1 MTFRAFRR
9 LAPCLLSG
17 VLFSCLAMSA
27 GRAQTPA
34 AKPALAG
41 AAVAAPVLVDI
52 SDEALQAEDIHTAT
66 AVAGSLP
73 RHTDAPAYVA
83 ADERRIVRIRPVGDG
98 RVISVA
104 VVPGQIVRKG
114 QPLLTY
120 ENFTLRDETFQN
132 TSDEA
137 SLRAARAEE
146 RNARQLYE
154 RGQQLKGGALSVGEV
169 ERREEAWRA
178 ARALVQEREADARRA
193 SEHVRRYS
201 SGMEKVEGGQSIVVS
216 PIDGV
221 VSHVSV
227 VSGQD
232 MTAGGPPP
240 IEVDDLSHVWVVS
253 QVNDVDARSVLV
265 GNRQY
270 TWIVEGE
277 PPLVSRVDAVEG
289 SVDPGTQHVLV
300 RSLLANPANRLK
312 PGMLVRTR
320 LFFRNEVKGM
330 IVPEAAVQ
338 TLNGQPVVF
347 VRAAPGRYAVRPVE
361 TGPSLDGNIVLLRGV
376 KAGETVVT
384 QGSFV
389 LKSQVIL
396 STQSGAD

>member
-1 MTFRAFRR
+1 MTFKALPR
-9 LAPCLLSG
+9 LAACL
-17 VLFSCLAMSA
+17 VSCAVVSSA
-27 GRAQTPA
+27 AAPSVHAQTPPA
-34 AKPALAG
+34 KAGVKPA
-41 AAVAAPVLVDI
+41 VVAPVLVDI
-52 SDEALQAEDIHTAT
+52 SDEALQAENIHTAT
-66 AVAGSLP
+66 AVEGSLP

-98 RVISVA
+98 RVVSVA
-104 VVPGQIVRKG
+104 VVPGQVVSKG
-114 QPLLTY
+114 QPLLAY

-132 TSDEA
+132 SSDEA

-146 RNARQLYE
+146 RNGRQFYD

-169 ERREEAWRA
+169 ERRQEAWRA

-265 GNRQY
+265 GNRQH

-300 RSLLANPANRLK
+300 RSLLDNPANRLK
-312 PGMLVRTR
+312 PGMLVHTR
-320 LFFRNEVKGM
+320 LFFHDEVKGM

-347 VRAAPGRYAVRPVE
+347 VRVAPGRYAVRPVE

-389 LKSQVIL
+389 LKSQVVL
-396 STQSGAD
+396 STQSGAE

>member
-1 MTFRAFRR
+1 MTFKALPR
-9 LAPCLLSG
+9 LAACLVFCAVVS
-17 VLFSCLAMSA
+17 FA
-27 GRAQTPA
+27 GAPFVHAQTPP
-34 AKPALAG
+34 AKPAATP
-41 AAVAAPVLVDI
+41 AVVAPVLVDI
-52 SDEALQAEDIHTAT
+52 SDEALQAENIHTAI

-98 RVISVA
+98 RVVSVA
-104 VVPGQIVRKG
+104 VVPGQVVSKG
-114 QPLLTY
+114 QPLLAY

-132 TSDEA
+132 SSDEA

-146 RNARQLYE
+146 RNARQLYD

-265 GNRQY
+265 GNRQH

-300 RSLLANPANRLK
+300 RSLLDNPANRLK
-312 PGMLVRTR
+312 PGMLVHTR
-320 LFFRNEVKGM
+320 LFFHDEVKGM

-347 VRAAPGRYAVRPVE
+347 VRVAPGRYAVRPVE

-389 LKSQVIL
+389 LKSQVVL
-396 STQSGAD
+396 STQSGAE

>member
-1 MTFRAFRR
+1 MTFKALPR
-9 LAPCLLSG
+9 LAACL
-17 VLFSCLAMSA
+17 VSCAVVSSA
-27 GRAQTPA
+27 AAPSVHAQTPPAKA
-34 AKPALAG
+34 AVKPAL
-41 AAVAAPVLVDI
+41 VAPVLVDI
-52 SDEALQAEDIHTAT
+52 SDEALQAENIHTAT
-66 AVAGSLP
+66 AVEGSLP

-98 RVISVA
+98 RVVSVA
-104 VVPGQIVRKG
+104 VVPGQVVSKG
-114 QPLLTY
+114 QPLLAY

-132 TSDEA
+132 SSDEA

-146 RNARQLYE
+146 RNARQLYD

-265 GNRQY
+265 GNRQH

-300 RSLLANPANRLK
+300 RSLLDNPANRLK
-312 PGMLVRTR
+312 PGMLVHTR
-320 LFFRNEVKGM
+320 LFFHDEVKGM

-347 VRAAPGRYAVRPVE
+347 VRVAPGRYAVRPVE

-389 LKSQVIL
+389 LKSQVVL
-396 STQSGAD
+396 STQSGAE